1 MHKHLQNLQ
10 RLFQKMQARYGD
22 NDELVLQLKQELIAF
37 EAKAAKNRAAVNKG
51 RRKLDLTPRSYAV
64 H

>member
-1 MHKHLQNLQ
+1 MHKHLQNLE

-37 EAKAAKNRAAVNKG
+37 EAKATKNRANFNKR
-51 RRKLDLTPRSYAV
+51 RRKVDLSPPSYVV